1 MLRVGITGID
11 GLIGWHLRV
20 FLHGKEDVEV
30 IGADRSIFLSGEKLQ
45 SFVSSVDV
53 IVHLAGMNRGDD
65 HEIEETN
72 VSLSRQL
79 ISACEETNC
88 RPHILF
94 SSSTHAL
101 GETPYGR
108 SKRHCS
114 ELFQVWAVKSGA
126 AFTNLI
132 LPHVFGESG
141 KPFYN
146 SVVSTFCYQLAHQKE
161 PEIVHDG
168 QLELLHAQDLSAQIW
183 QFIQQPE
190 GGDVILPGHRL
201 QVSELLARLREM
213 AGQYDAHIIPRLDDA
228 IDLRL
233 FNTYRSYLFPQ
244 FYPVALSSREDSRGS
259 LVEVVKTLHGG
270 QCFVSTTKPGITRG
284 NHYHTG
290 KMERFLVLKGRAVIR
305 LRKMFAERTH
315 KFEVCGDA
323 PQYIDMPTG
332 YAHNITNIGEEELV
346 TLFWA
351 HEIFDPDCPDTFM
364 ETV

>member
-11 GLIGWHLRV
+11 GLIGWHLRL
-20 FLHGKEDVEV
+20 FLNGEKDVEV
-30 IGADRSIFLSGEKLQ
+30 IGADRSTFLSNEKLR
-45 SFVSSVDV
+45 SFVSKVDV
-53 IVHLAGMNRGDD
+53 IVHLAGMNRGGDQ
-65 HEIEETN
+65 EIEETN

-79 ISACEETNC
+79 ISACEEANC
-88 RPHILF
+88 RPYIIF
-94 SSSTHAL
+94 SSSTHAY
-101 GETPYGR
+101 GETAYGR

-114 ELFQVWAVKSGA
+114 GLLQAWATESGA
-126 AFTNLI
+126 VFTNLI
-132 LPHVFGESG
+132 LPHIFGEG
-141 KPFYN
+141 GRPFYN
-146 SVVSTFCYQLAHQKE
+146 SVVSTFCHQLAHQKK

-168 QLELLHAQDLSAQIW
+168 QLELLHAQDLSFLIW
-183 QFIQQPE
+183 HLICNPE
-190 GGDVILPGHRL
+190 SGDKVLPGCCMK
-201 QVSELLARLREM
+201 VSELLVRLREM
-213 AGQYDAHIIPRLDDA
+213 AGQYAANIIPRFNEA

-244 FYPVALSSREDSRGS
+244 FYPVSLTAHEDSRGG

-290 KMERFLVLKGRAVIR
+290 KMERFLVLKGRAIIR
-305 LRKMFAERTH
+305 LRKMFSEQIH
-315 KFEVCGDA
+315 EFEVCGDA

-332 YAHNITNIGEEELV
+332 HTHNISNIGEEDLV

-351 HEIFDPDCPDTFM
+351 HEIFDPACSDTFM